1 MALSS
6 TREGS
11 TRLDVRKHF
20 FSERVVK
27 VLEEQA
33 AREVVESLLLEVFK
47 KRVYGALSDTVCGG
61 HDQGLMVELV
71 HLGGLHNS
79 TKALPERHTEMQA
92 QERAPEPGHQGL
104 HMLETAGLSS

>member
-1 MALSS
+1 MALSR

-47 KRVYGALSDTVCGG
+47 KRVYGALSDIVVAMIRG
-61 HDQGLMVELV
+61 
-71 HLGGLHNS
+71 
-79 TKALPERHTEMQA
+79 
-92 QERAPEPGHQGL
+92 
-104 HMLETAGLSS
+104 